1 MPCPHGKKLKSR
13 CRVCKGSYFCWNE
26 DHSGYEKQKAGCR
39 ACKGSYF
46 CWNEDHSGYEKR
58 KAYCRACKGTSL
70 CLNEDH
76 SGYEKLKRYCKIC
89 DPIGHLFSNVRT
101 TVYRALK
108 NAQTPKRDRTIEYL
122 GCTIYFYIS
131 YLEEKF
137 KEGMTWENHG
147 QGVGNWNIDHVI
159 PLRFKRDGKPP
170 TAEESEK
177 RLYYTNTQPLWW
189 EENMDK
195 GNRYIG

>member
-1 MPCPHGKKLKSR
+1 MPCPHGKKQKSR
-13 CRVCKGSYFCWNE
+13 
-26 DHSGYEKQKAGCR
+26 CR

-46 CWNEDHSGYEKR
+46 CWTKDHSGYEKE
-58 KAYCRACKGTSL
+58 KAYCRACPGTAFCKKHL
-70 CLNEDH
+70 T
-76 SGYEKLKRYCKIC
+76 RYCKIC
-89 DPIGHLFSNVRT
+89 DPSGHLFSNVRT